1 MLELNILIPLLIVG
15 CIGGFLAGLLGVGG
29 GLIIVPVIVW
39 VLHASHFDGEHIQ
52 QIAIGTSLA
61 VMVFTSFSSVLA
73 QNKKGAVRWDIVKGM
88 APTMVIGTLIGCA
101 IAGYVPSKA
110 LQWFFVIFAYL
121 VALQSAVRFAPKS
134 TRQMPGMLGRGTAGT
149 LIGMVSSWVGIGGGS
164 MSVPFMTWCNVPI
177 RNAIGTSAALG
188 WPIAVSG
195 AIGYIVSGMA
205 VSTELPAGS
214 WGFVYMPAALT
225 LVVATTLC
233 APLGV
238 KVAHKLP
245 PAKLKIA
252 FGLLLFTMATQ
263 MAWGLLTRS

>member
-1 MLELNILIPLLIVG
+1 MPELNILIPLLIVG

-39 VLHASHFDGEHIQ
+39 VLHASNFDGEHIQ
-52 QIAIGTSLA
+52 QIAVGTSLA

-73 QNKKGAVRWDIVKGM
+73 QHKKGAVRWDIVKGM
-88 APTMVIGTLIGCA
+88 APAMVIGTLIGSA
-101 IAGYVPSKA
+101 IAGFVPSKA

-121 VALQSAVRFAPKS
+121 VALQSALKFAPKA
-134 TRQMPGMLGRGTAGT
+134 TRQMPGLAGRGVAGT
-149 LIGMVSSWVGIGGGS
+149 LIGVVSSWVGIGGGS
-164 MSVPFMTWCNVPI
+164 MSVPFMSWCNVPI

-188 WPIAVSG
+188 WPIAFSG
-195 AIGYIVSGMA
+195 AIGYIVSGLS
-205 VSTELPAGS
+205 VKGLPAGS
-214 WGFVYMPAALT
+214 WGFVYMPSALT
-225 LVVATTLC
+225 LIVATTLC

-238 KVAHKLP
+238 KVAHTLP

-263 MAWGLLTRS
+263 MAWNLLTG